1 MEYKLSSEQKILRE
15 SAHKFLAKECTSDFV
30 REMAVDQK
38 GFSDALWDKMAE
50 LGWMSLLIPEE
61 YNGSGVNFVDLT
73 VLLSEMGQ
81 VCLPGPFFSS
91 VVQGGLAVLG
101 AGSEEQKKEILSGL
115 ADGKRKL
122 TLAWIEEEGQYTLES
137 VKLTAEQRDDDFVLS
152 GNKLFVQD
160 AHVADTI
167 ICAARTGDR
176 PENVSLF
183 LVDSKSAGMA
193 IQLFETMAGDKQCE
207 VSFNQVKVPKA
218 NLLGEVNQGGA
229 VLEKVLLKSAVA
241 KCAEMNGGAKKV
253 LDMAVDYAKGR
264 KQFGRPIGAFQAV
277 QHHCANMLTYAD
289 TIKYLMFQAAWKIDS
304 GQPFEMEASIC
315 KAWGSD
321 SYRKLVA
328 LGHQIIG
335 GMSFMEEYDLQLYFK
350 QAKTAEQIF
359 GNADFHREIVA
370 REMGM

>member
-1 MEYKLSSEQKILRE
+1 
-15 SAHKFLAKECTSDFV
+15 
-30 REMAVDQK
+30 
-38 GFSDALWDKMAE
+38 
-50 LGWMSLLIPEE
+50 
-61 YNGSGVNFVDLT
+61 
-73 VLLSEMGQ
+73 
-81 VCLPGPFFSS
+81 
-91 VVQGGLAVLG
+91 
-101 AGSEEQKKEILSGL
+101 
-115 ADGKRKL
+115 
-122 TLAWIEEEGQYTLES
+122 
-137 VKLTAEQRDDDFVLS
+137 
-152 GNKLFVQD
+152 
-160 AHVADTI
+160 
-167 ICAARTGDR
+167 
-176 PENVSLF
+176 
-183 LVDSKSAGMA
+183 
-193 IQLFETMAGDKQCE
+193 
-207 VSFNQVKVPKA
+207 
-218 NLLGEVNQGGA
+218 
-229 VLEKVLLKSAVA
+229 
-241 KCAEMNGGAKKV
+241 V